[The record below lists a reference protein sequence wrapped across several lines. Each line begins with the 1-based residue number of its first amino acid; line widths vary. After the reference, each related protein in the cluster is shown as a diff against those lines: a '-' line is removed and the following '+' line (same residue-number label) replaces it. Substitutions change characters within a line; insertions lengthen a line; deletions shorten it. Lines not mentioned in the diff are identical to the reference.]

1 MGSSDFAGI
10 GEELYAAAM
19 GVPQG
24 FGKLG
29 VGLVVGGDA
38 VRIGALHHE
47 QGNCPG
53 AGLSELGELSDVLAS
68 AFRWR
73 VGEQAQS
80 VFYERDR
87 LHFHPAA
94 LVGIL

>member
-10 GEELYAAAM
+10 GEELYPAAM
-19 GVPQG
+19 GGAQG

-38 VRIGALHHE
+38 VRIGTLHHE

-53 AGLSELGELSDVLAS
+53 AGLPELGELSDVLAS

-73 VGEQAQS
+73 IGEQAQS
-80 VFYERDR
+80 VFHERDR
-87 LHFHPAA
+87 LHFQPAA
-94 LVGIL
+94 LVGTL